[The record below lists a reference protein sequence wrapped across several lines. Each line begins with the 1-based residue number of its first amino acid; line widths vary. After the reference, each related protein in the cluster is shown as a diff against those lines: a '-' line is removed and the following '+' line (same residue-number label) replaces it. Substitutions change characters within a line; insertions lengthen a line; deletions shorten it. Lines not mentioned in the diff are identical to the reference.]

1 MERKHV
7 FLSIQTKFQFV
18 NFRSLGTGSAPKRLD
33 PDPDPDPTKKGPDP
47 NGSVLDSD
55 PDPQHLV

>member
-7 FLSIQTKFQFV
+7 FLSIQTNFQFV

-33 PDPDPDPTKKGPDP
+33 PDPDPTKKGPDP
-47 NGSVLDSD
+47 NGSGLDSD